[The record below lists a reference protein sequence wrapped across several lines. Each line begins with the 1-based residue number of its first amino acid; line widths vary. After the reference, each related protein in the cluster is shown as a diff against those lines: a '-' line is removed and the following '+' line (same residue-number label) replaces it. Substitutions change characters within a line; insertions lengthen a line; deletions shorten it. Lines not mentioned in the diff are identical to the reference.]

1 MSVKTYSLVR
11 DGEKQLTKDFR
22 VREFRCKDGS
32 DKILIDTDLVNLLQQ
47 IRDAFGRAVTI
58 NSAYRTPTH
67 NKRVGGASNSQH
79 VKGTAADIRVQ
90 GVPPFA
96 VAAWME
102 QHIKS
107 VGKHACGYYP
117 ISLFCHVDVRATKV
131 LFQEFQKSKTRTV
144 TSFGFGNKYESY
156 LAEKEEEM
164 TQEPFNKMVD
174 KYLEERAAQPPRDWS
189 EEDRKWA
196 EKNGIIQGD
205 HDGNKRY
212 GSFITREEATAMLR
226 RTVNLQ

>member
-1 MSVKTYSLVR
+1 MMSVITYSLKK
-11 DGEKQLTKDFR
+11 DGDKHLTKDFR

-47 IRDAFGRAVTI
+47 IRDAFDRAVTI

-96 VAAWME
+96 IAAWME

-131 LFQEFQKSKTRTV
+131 LFQEFKKSKTRTV

-156 LAEKEEEM
+156 LAKKEEEM
-164 TQEPFNKMVD
+164 TQAQFDKMLD
-174 KYLEERAAQPPRDWS
+174 NYFARLAEKKPNDWS

-196 EKNGIIQGD
+196 EENKIIQGD
-205 HDGNKRY
+205 PDGNKRY
-212 GSFITREEATAMLR
+212 GSFITREEAAAMIHR
-226 RTVNLQ
+226 ACEK

>member
-1 MSVKTYSLVR
+1 MMSVITYSLKK
-11 DGEKQLTKDFR
+11 DGDKHLTKDFR

-47 IRDAFGRAVTI
+47 IRDAFDRAVTI

-131 LFQEFQKSKTRTV
+131 LFQEFKKSKTRTV

-156 LAEKEEEM
+156 LAKKEEEM
-164 TQEPFNKMVD
+164 TQAQFDKMLD
-174 KYLEERAAQPPRDWS
+174 NYFARLAEKKPNDWS

-196 EKNGIIQGD
+196 EENKIIQGD
-205 HDGNKRY
+205 PDGNKRY
-212 GSFITREEATAMLR
+212 GSFITREEAAAMIHR
-226 RTVNLQ
+226 ACEK

>member
-1 MSVKTYSLVR
+1 M
-11 DGEKQLTKDFR
+11 
-22 VREFRCKDGS
+22 
-32 DKILIDTDLVNLLQQ
+32 
-47 IRDAFGRAVTI
+47 TI

-164 TQEPFNKMVD
+164 TQEQFNKMVD

>member
-1 MSVKTYSLVR
+1 MMSVITYSLKK
-11 DGEKQLTKDFR
+11 DGDKHLTKDFR

-96 VAAWME
+96 IAAWME
-102 QHIKS
+102 QYIKS

-131 LFQEFQKSKTRTV
+131 LFQEFKKSKTRTV

-156 LAEKEEEM
+156 LAKKEEEM
-164 TQEPFNKMVD
+164 TQEQFNDMMEI
-174 KYLEERAAQPPRDWS
+174 YLESRAQKAPHDWS
-189 EEDRKWA
+189 AADRKWA
-196 EKNGIIQGD
+196 EENGIIQGD
-205 HDGNKRY
+205 PDGSKRY
-212 GSFITREEATAMLR
+212 GSFITREEAAAMIHR
-226 RTVNLQ
+226 ACEK

>member
-1 MSVKTYSLVR
+1 MMSVITYSLKK
-11 DGEKQLTKDFR
+11 DGDKHLTKDFR

-96 VAAWME
+96 IAAWME

-156 LAEKEEEM
+156 LAKKEEEM
-164 TQEPFNKMVD
+164 TQAQFDKMLD
-174 KYLEERAAQPPRDWS
+174 NYFARLAEKKPNDWS

-196 EKNGIIQGD
+196 EENKIIQGD
-205 HDGNKRY
+205 PDGNKRY
-212 GSFITREEATAMLR
+212 GSFITREEAAAMIHR
-226 RTVNLQ
+226 ACEK